1 MSSELILIYVLKS
14 IVVTAIL
21 YAYYLLVLRDNK
33 FHYYNRFYLLGTLVL
48 SLIIPLLDLHW
59 FTFEKQVTDS
69 TNLELIKLITEP
81 SNQVIESQFLWSN
94 GLLLLIGLIGL
105 AFLGMLL
112 FSIQKIYSIKR
123 NSPIRYLD
131 GIDFI
136 ETEVE
141 NAPFSF
147 LNNLFWKKTM
157 PLEDD
162 KGQKIF
168 KHEVTHIKQKHSWDR
183 LFCQVLSSVLW
194 INPFNWIIQKEL
206 QTIHEFI
213 ADEEAMGVNNTEAF
227 AKLLLETHYGTHF
240 LNPIHAFNYS
250 SIKRRLAMLT
260 KSNKTEYSYLR
271 RVMALPLI
279 LLALAIFSIKVNAV
293 EKVESLGK
301 QLENVYYE
309 NLSDTIKP
317 KLPVVPEPP
326 MPPMPP
332 MPAIPPMPPMP
343 PMPEVK
349 PFEKNDNKVMI
360 LESNNENAGTEQ
372 KKIMIIDGK
381 ATISDLKPEDIES
394 IRLIRK
400 NGIKMERDAKNSKGD
415 VKEMRAEGQYF
426 LEDSDKNNDLMIIT
440 TKPKNGKSK
449 KIFMVDPSD
458 KSDNK
463 KLFIVDQ
470 NGKAEI
476 ENAVKRIKGQEAID
490 ISATD
495 IREIRADTIVF
506 ERKTNLNKKK
516 MDDQVVYMLDG
527 KKVDS
532 STFKNIKPD
541 DIQSVTVLKGESA
554 QKKYSDLEGKDVI
567 EIILKKK

>member
-14 IVVTAIL
+14 TVVTAIL
-21 YAYYLLVLRDNK
+21 YAYYLLALRDNK
-33 FHYYNRFYLLGTLVL
+33 FHYYNRFYLLGILVL

-59 FTFEKQVTDS
+59 FTFEKQVTES
-69 TNLELIKLITEP
+69 TNLELLQLITEP
-81 SNQVIESQFLWSN
+81 TNQVIESQFLWSD
-94 GLLLLIGLIGL
+94 GLLLLIGFIGL

-112 FSIQKIYSIKR
+112 FSIHKIYSIKR

-162 KGQKIF
+162 RGQKIF
-168 KHEVTHIKQKHSWDR
+168 KHEVTHIKQRHSWDR
-183 LFCQVLSSVLW
+183 LFCQVLSSILW

-213 ADEEAMGVNNTEAF
+213 ADEEAMGENNTEAF

-240 LNPIHAFNYS
+240 LNPIHPFNYS

-326 MPPMPP
+326 KPPMPP
-332 MPAIPPMPPMP
+332 MPG
-343 PMPEVK
+343 VK
-349 PFEKNDNKVMI
+349 PVENNDSKVMI
-360 LESNNENAGTEQ
+360 LERNNENAGTEQ
-372 KKIMIIDGK
+372 KKIIIIDGK
-381 ATISDLKPEDIES
+381 ASISDLKPEDIES
-394 IRLIRK
+394 IRLISK
-400 NGIKMERDAKNSKGD
+400 GNGLKLERDAKNSKGE
-415 VKEMRAEGQYF
+415 VKELRVEGQIF
-426 LEDSDKNNDLMIIT
+426 LEDSDKDQDIMIIT
-440 TKPKNGKSK
+440 TKSKNGESSK
-449 KIFMVDPSD
+449 QFIIDQSD
-458 KSDNK
+458 ISDNK
-463 KLFIVDQ
+463 TLFIVDQ
-470 NGKAEI
+470 NSKGEI
-476 ENAVKRIKGQEAID
+476 ENAVKRIKGKV
-490 ISATD
+490 ATD
-495 IREIRADTIVF
+495 ITVSGFHEFRADTVVF
-506 ERKTNLNKKK
+506 GRKTKWNRVKLN
-516 MDDQVVYMLDG
+516 DQVIYMLDG

-541 DIQSVTVLKGESA
+541 EVQSITVLKGESA
-554 QKKYSDLEGKDVI
+554 QKKYKDLEGKDVI

>member
-1 MSSELILIYVLKS
+1 MSTELILIYVLKS
-14 IVVTAIL
+14 TFITAIM
-21 YAYYLLVLRDNK
+21 YGYYRLALKDNK
-33 FHYYNRFYLLGTLVL
+33 FHYYNRFYLLGSLVL
-48 SLIIPLLDLHW
+48 SLVIPLLNFHW
-59 FTFEKQVTDS
+59 FTFEKPAAKTTGEEILLMIAEPGVKSQVN
-69 TNLELIKLITEP
+69 NLIYSDWIFMFIIMIGI
-81 SNQVIESQFLWSN
+81 S
-94 GLLLLIGLIGL
+94 LLVLLVT
-105 AFLGMLL
+105 
-112 FSIQKIYSIKR
+112 SIVKIYRIKR
-123 NSPIRYLD
+123 NSPVRQYE
-131 GIDFI
+131 GIEFI
-136 ETEVE
+136 ETDVE

-147 LNNLFWKKTM
+147 LNNLFWKKGIQ
-157 PLEDD
+157 LNDEN
-162 KGQKIF
+162 GQKIF
-168 KHEVTHIKQKHSWDR
+168 KHELTHIKQKHSWDR
-183 LFCQVLSSVLW
+183 LFCQIIGSILW

-213 ADEEAMGVNNTEAF
+213 ADEEAVGENNTEAF

-240 LNPIHAFNYS
+240 FNPIHPFNYS

-293 EKVESLGK
+293 EKVERIGK

-326 MPPMPP
+326 MPAMPP
-332 MPAIPPMPPMP
+332 IPPMPPMP
-343 PMPEVK
+343 PMPGVK
-349 PFEKNDNKVMI
+349 PVENNDNKVMI
-360 LESNNENAGTEQ
+360 LKWNNEDAGTEQ
-372 KKIMIIDGK
+372 NKIMIINGK
-381 ATISDLKPEDIES
+381 ATISDLKPGDIES

-400 NGIKMERDAKNSKGD
+400 DGLTIERDAKNSKGEL
-415 VKEMRAEGQYF
+415 KEARVEGHYF
-426 LEDSDKNNDLMIIT
+426 QEDADKNNDLMIIT
-440 TKPKNGKSK
+440 TKSKNGNSK

-470 NGKAEI
+470 NSKGDI
-476 ENAVKRIKGQEAID
+476 ENAVKRIKGIKGIKAMD
-490 ISATD
+490 ITVSD
-495 IREIRADTIVF
+495 FREIQADTIVF
-506 ERKTNLNKKK
+506 ERKTNWNKVKIN
-516 MDDQVVYMLDG
+516 DQVVYMLDG

-541 DIQSVTVLKGESA
+541 DIQSITVLKGESA
-554 QKKYSDLEGKDVI
+554 QRKYSDLEGNDVI

>member
-14 IVVTAIL
+14 TVVTAIL
-21 YAYYLLVLRDNK
+21 YAYYLLALRDNK
-33 FHYYNRFYLLGTLVL
+33 FHYYNRFYLLGILVL

-59 FTFEKQVTDS
+59 FTFEKQVTES
-69 TNLELIKLITEP
+69 TNLELLQLITEP
-81 SNQVIESQFLWSN
+81 TNQVIESQFLWSD
-94 GLLLLIGLIGL
+94 GLLFLIGFIGL

-112 FSIQKIYSIKR
+112 FSIHKIYSIKR

-136 ETEVE
+136 ETEAE

-183 LFCQVLSSVLW
+183 LFCQVLSSILW

-213 ADEEAMGVNNTEAF
+213 ADEEAMGENNTEAF

-240 LNPIHAFNYS
+240 LNPIHPFNYS

-271 RVMALPLI
+271 RVMALPIMLM
-279 LLALAIFSIKVNAV
+279 ALAIFSIKVNAV
-293 EKVESLGK
+293 NRIQNLENKIEKVLLKS
-301 QLENVYYE
+301 QV
-309 NLSDTIKP
+309 DTIK
-317 KLPVVPEPP
+317 
-326 MPPMPP
+326 
-332 MPAIPPMPPMP
+332 
-343 PMPEVK
+343 
-349 PFEKNDNKVMI
+349 EKSAGDKIMVF
-360 LESNNENAGTEQ
+360 LEKMNSEKGTEA
-372 KKIMIIDGK
+372 KKIIIIDGK

-394 IRLIRK
+394 IRLIK
-400 NGIKMERDAKNSKGD
+400 KDGLKLERDAKNSKGE
-415 VKEMRAEGQYF
+415 VKELRIEGQIF
-426 LEDSDKNNDLMIIT
+426 LEDSDKDQNIMILT
-440 TKPKNGKSK
+440 TRSKNGEASK
-449 KIFMVDPSD
+449 QFIMDPSD
-458 KSDNK
+458 KIDNR

-470 NGKAEI
+470 NSKGEI
-476 ENAVKRIKGQEAID
+476 ENAVKRIKGKV
-490 ISATD
+490 ATD
-495 IREIRADTIVF
+495 ITVTGFQEILADTVVVH
-506 ERKTNLNKKK
+506 RKPNLNNKI

-532 STFKNIKPD
+532 NIFKNIKPD
-541 DIQSVTVLKGESA
+541 EIQSINVLKGESA
-554 QKKYSDLEGKDVI
+554 QKKYKDLQGKDVI

>member
-1 MSSELILIYVLKS
+1 MSTELILIYVLKS
-14 IVVTAIL
+14 TFITAIM
-21 YAYYLLVLRDNK
+21 YGYYRLALKDNK
-33 FHYYNRFYLLGTLVL
+33 FHYYNRFYLLASLVL
-48 SLIIPLLDLHW
+48 SLVIPLLNFHW
-59 FTFEKQVTDS
+59 FTFEKPAAKTTGEEILLMIAEPGVKSQVN
-69 TNLELIKLITEP
+69 NLIYSDWIFMFIIMIGI
-81 SNQVIESQFLWSN
+81 S
-94 GLLLLIGLIGL
+94 LLVLLVT
-105 AFLGMLL
+105 
-112 FSIQKIYSIKR
+112 SIVKIYRIKR
-123 NSPIRYLD
+123 NSPVRQYE
-131 GIDFI
+131 GIEFI
-136 ETEVE
+136 ETDVE

-147 LNNLFWKKTM
+147 LNNLFWKKGIQ
-157 PLEDD
+157 LNDEN
-162 KGQKIF
+162 GQKIF
-168 KHEVTHIKQKHSWDR
+168 KHELTHIKQKHSWDR
-183 LFCQVLSSVLW
+183 LFCQIIGSILW

-213 ADEEAMGVNNTEAF
+213 ADEEAVGENNTEAF

-240 LNPIHAFNYS
+240 FNPIHPFNYS

-293 EKVESLGK
+293 EKVERIGK

-326 MPPMPP
+326 MPAMPP
-332 MPAIPPMPPMP
+332 IPPMPPMP
-343 PMPEVK
+343 PMPGVK
-349 PFEKNDNKVMI
+349 PVENNDNKVMI
-360 LESNNENAGTEQ
+360 LKWNNEDAGTEQ
-372 KKIMIIDGK
+372 NKIMIINGK
-381 ATISDLKPEDIES
+381 ATISDLKPGDIES

-400 NGIKMERDAKNSKGD
+400 DGLTIERDAKNSKGEL
-415 VKEMRAEGQYF
+415 KEARVEGHYF
-426 LEDSDKNNDLMIIT
+426 QEDADKNNDLMIIT
-440 TKPKNGKSK
+440 TKSKNGNSK

-470 NGKAEI
+470 NSKGDI
-476 ENAVKRIKGQEAID
+476 ENAVKRIKGIKGIKAMD
-490 ISATD
+490 ITVSD
-495 IREIRADTIVF
+495 FREIQADTIVF
-506 ERKTNLNKKK
+506 ERKTNWNKVKIN
-516 MDDQVVYMLDG
+516 DQVVYMLDG

-541 DIQSVTVLKGESA
+541 DIQSITVLKGESA
-554 QKKYSDLEGKDVI
+554 QRKYSDLEGNDVI

>member
-1 MSSELILIYVLKS
+1 
-14 IVVTAIL
+14 
-21 YAYYLLVLRDNK
+21 LV
-33 FHYYNRFYLLGTLVL
+33 
-48 SLIIPLLDLHW
+48 IPLLNFHW
-59 FTFEKQVTDS
+59 FTFEKPAAKTTGEEILLMIAEPGVKSQVN
-69 TNLELIKLITEP
+69 NLIYSDWIFMFIIMIGI
-81 SNQVIESQFLWSN
+81 S
-94 GLLLLIGLIGL
+94 LLVLLVT
-105 AFLGMLL
+105 
-112 FSIQKIYSIKR
+112 SIVKIYRIKR
-123 NSPIRYLD
+123 NSPVRQYE
-131 GIDFI
+131 GIEFI
-136 ETEVE
+136 ETDVE

-147 LNNLFWKKTM
+147 LNNLFWKKGIQ
-157 PLEDD
+157 LNDEN
-162 KGQKIF
+162 GQKIF
-168 KHEVTHIKQKHSWDR
+168 KHELTHIKQKHSWDR
-183 LFCQVLSSVLW
+183 LFCQIIGSILW

-213 ADEEAMGVNNTEAF
+213 ADEEAVGENNTEAF

-240 LNPIHAFNYS
+240 FNPIHPFNYS

-293 EKVESLGK
+293 EKVERIGK

-326 MPPMPP
+326 MPAMPP
-332 MPAIPPMPPMP
+332 IPPMPPMP
-343 PMPEVK
+343 PMPGVK
-349 PFEKNDNKVMI
+349 PVENNDNKVMI
-360 LESNNENAGTEQ
+360 LKWNNEDAGTEQ
-372 KKIMIIDGK
+372 NKIMIINGK
-381 ATISDLKPEDIES
+381 ATISDLKPGDIES

-400 NGIKMERDAKNSKGD
+400 DGLTIERDAKNSKGEL
-415 VKEMRAEGQYF
+415 KEARVEGHYF
-426 LEDSDKNNDLMIIT
+426 QEDADKNNDLMIIT
-440 TKPKNGKSK
+440 TKSKNGNSK

-470 NGKAEI
+470 NSKGDI
-476 ENAVKRIKGQEAID
+476 ENAVKRIKGIKGIKAMD
-490 ISATD
+490 ITVSD
-495 IREIRADTIVF
+495 FREIQADTIVF
-506 ERKTNLNKKK
+506 ERKTNWNKVKIN
-516 MDDQVVYMLDG
+516 DQVVYMLDG

-541 DIQSVTVLKGESA
+541 DIQSITVLKGESA
-554 QKKYSDLEGKDVI
+554 QRKYSDLEGNDVI

>member
-1 MSSELILIYVLKS
+1 MYGYYRLALK
-14 IVVTAIL
+14 
-21 YAYYLLVLRDNK
+21 DNK
-33 FHYYNRFYLLGTLVL
+33 FHYYNRFYLLGTLAL
-48 SLIIPLLDLHW
+48 SLVIPLLNFHW
-59 FTFEKQVTDS
+59 FTFEKPAAKTTGEEILLMIAEPGVKSPVNT
-69 TNLELIKLITEP
+69 LIYSDWIFMFITMIGI
-81 SNQVIESQFLWSN
+81 SLLTLLVI
-94 GLLLLIGLIGL
+94 
-105 AFLGMLL
+105 
-112 FSIQKIYSIKR
+112 SINKIYRIKR
-123 NSPIRYLD
+123 NSPIRHFE
-131 GIDFI
+131 GIEFI
-136 ETEVE
+136 ETDVE

-147 LNNLFWKKTM
+147 LNNLFWKKGIQIND
-157 PLEDD
+157 EN
-162 KGQKIF
+162 GQKIF
-168 KHEVTHIKQKHSWDR
+168 KHEVTHIRQKHSWDR
-183 LFCQVLSSVLW
+183 LFCQIIGSILW
-194 INPFNWIIQKEL
+194 VNPFNWIIQKEL
-206 QTIHEFI
+206 ETIHEFI
-213 ADEEAMGVNNTEAF
+213 ADEEAVGENNTEAF

-332 MPAIPPMPPMP
+332 MPPRPPMPG
-343 PMPEVK
+343 VK
-349 PFEKNDNKVMI
+349 PIENNDTKVMI
-360 LESNNENAGTEQ
+360 LERNNENAGTEQ

-400 NGIKMERDAKNSKGD
+400 NGLTIERDTKNSKGE
-415 VKEMRAEGQYF
+415 VKELRVEGHNF
-426 LEDSDKNNDLMIIT
+426 LEDSDKDQDIMIIT
-440 TKPKNGKSK
+440 TKSKNGEWGQQF
-449 KIFMVDPSD
+449 IVDPSD

-463 KLFIVDQ
+463 KLLIVDQ
-470 NGKAEI
+470 NSKGEI
-476 ENAVKRIKGQEAID
+476 ENAVKRIKGKV
-490 ISATD
+490 ATD
-495 IREIRADTIVF
+495 ITVSGFQEIRADTLIV
-506 ERKTNLNKKK
+506 ERKTNWNRVKLN
-516 MDDQVVYMLDG
+516 DQVVYMLDG
-527 KKVDS
+527 KKVNS

-541 DIQSVTVLKGESA
+541 DIQSITVLKGASA
-554 QKKYSDLEGKDVI
+554 HRKYGDLEGNDVI

>member
-14 IVVTAIL
+14 TVVTAIL
-21 YAYYLLVLRDNK
+21 YAYYLLALRDNK
-33 FHYYNRFYLLGTLVL
+33 FHYYNRFYLLGILLL

-59 FTFEKQVTDS
+59 FTFEKQVTES
-69 TNLELIKLITEP
+69 TNLELLQLITEP
-81 SNQVIESQFLWSN
+81 NNQVIESQFLWSD
-94 GLLLLIGLIGL
+94 GLLLLIGFIGL
-105 AFLGMLL
+105 AFIGMLL
-112 FSIQKIYSIKR
+112 FSIHKIYSIKR
-123 NSPIRYLD
+123 NSPIKYLD

-147 LNNLFWKKTM
+147 LNNLFWKKAM

-183 LFCQVLSSVLW
+183 LFCQVLSSILW

-213 ADEEAMGVNNTEAF
+213 ADEEAVGENNTEAF

-240 LNPIHAFNYS
+240 LNPIHPFNYS

-271 RVMALPLI
+271 RVMALPIMLM
-279 LLALAIFSIKVNAV
+279 ALAIFSIKVNAV
-293 EKVESLGK
+293 NRIEN
-301 QLENVYYE
+301 LENKIEQV
-309 NLSDTIKP
+309 LLKIQTDTIK
-317 KLPVVPEPP
+317 
-326 MPPMPP
+326 
-332 MPAIPPMPPMP
+332 
-343 PMPEVK
+343 
-349 PFEKNDNKVMI
+349 EKSAGDKKMVI
-360 LESNNENAGTEQ
+360 LEKMNSEKGTEA
-372 KKIMIIDGK
+372 KKIIIIDGK

-400 NGIKMERDAKNSKGD
+400 DGIKLERGAKNSKGE
-415 VKEMRAEGQYF
+415 VKELRVEGQSF
-426 LEDSDKNNDLMIIT
+426 LENSDKDQDIMIIT
-440 TKPKNGKSK
+440 TKSKNGEASQQF
-449 KIFMVDPSD
+449 IIDQSD

-470 NGKAEI
+470 NSKGEI
-476 ENAVKRIKGQEAID
+476 ENAVKRIKGIKGLV
-490 ISATD
+490 ATD
-495 IREIRADTIVF
+495 ITVSGFQEILADTLIV
-506 ERKTNLNKKK
+506 ERKSNLNNKKMDGQVVFMREGK
-516 MDDQVVYMLDG
+516 KVDSSAMDDQVVYMLDG

-532 STFKNIKPD
+532 SIFKNIKPD
-541 DIQSVTVLKGESA
+541 EIQSVNVLKGESA
-554 QKKYSDLEGKDVI
+554 QKKYKDLEGKDVI

>member
-14 IVVTAIL
+14 TVVTAIL
-21 YAYYLLVLRDNK
+21 YAYYLLALRDNK
-33 FHYYNRFYLLGTLVL
+33 FHYYNRFYLLGILVL

-59 FTFEKQVTDS
+59 FTFEKQVTES
-69 TNLELIKLITEP
+69 TNLELLQLITEP
-81 SNQVIESQFLWSN
+81 TNQVIESQFLWSD
-94 GLLLLIGLIGL
+94 GLLFLIGFIGL

-112 FSIQKIYSIKR
+112 FSIHKIYSIKR

-136 ETEVE
+136 ETEAE

-183 LFCQVLSSVLW
+183 LFCQVLSSILW

-213 ADEEAMGVNNTEAF
+213 ADEEAMGENNTEAF

-240 LNPIHAFNYS
+240 LNPIHPFNYS

-271 RVMALPLI
+271 RVMALPIMLM
-279 LLALAIFSIKVNAV
+279 ALAIFSIKVNAV
-293 EKVESLGK
+293 NRIQNLENKIEKVLLKS
-301 QLENVYYE
+301 QV
-309 NLSDTIKP
+309 DTIK
-317 KLPVVPEPP
+317 
-326 MPPMPP
+326 
-332 MPAIPPMPPMP
+332 
-343 PMPEVK
+343 
-349 PFEKNDNKVMI
+349 EKSAGDKIMVF
-360 LESNNENAGTEQ
+360 LEKMNSEKGTEA
-372 KKIMIIDGK
+372 KKIIIIDGK
-381 ATISDLKPEDIES
+381 ATISDLKPADIES
-394 IRLIRK
+394 IRLIK
-400 NGIKMERDAKNSKGD
+400 KDGLKLERDAKNSKGE
-415 VKEMRAEGQYF
+415 VKELRIEGQIF
-426 LEDSDKNNDLMIIT
+426 LEDSDKDQNIMILT
-440 TKPKNGKSK
+440 TRSKNGEASK
-449 KIFMVDPSD
+449 QFIMDPSD
-458 KSDNK
+458 KIDNR

-470 NGKAEI
+470 NSKGEI
-476 ENAVKRIKGQEAID
+476 ENAVKRIKGKV
-490 ISATD
+490 ATD
-495 IREIRADTIVF
+495 ITVTGFQEILADTVVVH
-506 ERKTNLNKKK
+506 RKPNLNNKI

-532 STFKNIKPD
+532 NIFKNIKPD
-541 DIQSVTVLKGESA
+541 EIQSINVLKGESA
-554 QKKYSDLEGKDVI
+554 QKKYKDLQGKDVI

>member
-14 IVVTAIL
+14 TVVTAIL
-21 YAYYLLVLRDNK
+21 YAYYLLALRDNK
-33 FHYYNRFYLLGTLVL
+33 FHYYNRFYLLGILVL

-59 FTFEKQVTDS
+59 FTFEKQVTES
-69 TNLELIKLITEP
+69 TNLELLQLITEP
-81 SNQVIESQFLWSN
+81 TNQVIESQFLWSE
-94 GLLLLIGLIGL
+94 GLLLLIGTIGL

-112 FSIQKIYSIKR
+112 FSIHKIYSIKR

-183 LFCQVLSSVLW
+183 LFCQVLSSILW

-213 ADEEAMGVNNTEAF
+213 ADEEAMGENNTEAF

-240 LNPIHAFNYS
+240 LNPIHPFNYS

-271 RVMALPLI
+271 RVMALPIMLM
-279 LLALAIFSIKVNAV
+279 ALAIFSIKVNAV
-293 EKVESLGK
+293 NRIQNLENKIEKVLLKS
-301 QLENVYYE
+301 QV
-309 NLSDTIKP
+309 DTIK
-317 KLPVVPEPP
+317 
-326 MPPMPP
+326 
-332 MPAIPPMPPMP
+332 
-343 PMPEVK
+343 
-349 PFEKNDNKVMI
+349 EKSAGDKIMVF
-360 LESNNENAGTEQ
+360 LEKMNSEKGTEA
-372 KKIMIIDGK
+372 KKIIIIDGK

-394 IRLIRK
+394 IRLIK
-400 NGIKMERDAKNSKGD
+400 KDGLKLERDAKNSKGE
-415 VKEMRAEGQYF
+415 VKELRIEGQIF
-426 LEDSDKNNDLMIIT
+426 LEDSDKDQNIMILT
-440 TKPKNGKSK
+440 TRSKNGEASK
-449 KIFMVDPSD
+449 QFIMDPSD
-458 KSDNK
+458 KIDNR

-470 NGKAEI
+470 NSKGEI
-476 ENAVKRIKGQEAID
+476 ENAVKRIKGKV
-490 ISATD
+490 ATD
-495 IREIRADTIVF
+495 ITVTGFQEILADTVVVH
-506 ERKTNLNKKK
+506 RKPNLNNKI

-532 STFKNIKPD
+532 SIFKNIKPD
-541 DIQSVTVLKGESA
+541 EIQSINVLKGESA
-554 QKKYSDLEGKDVI
+554 QKKYKDLQGKDVI

>member
-14 IVVTAIL
+14 TVVTAIL
-21 YAYYLLVLRDNK
+21 YAYYLLALRDNK
-33 FHYYNRFYLLGTLVL
+33 FHYYNRFYLLGGLVL
-48 SLIIPLLDLHW
+48 SLIIPLLELHW
-59 FTFEKQVTDS
+59 FTFEKQVTES
-69 TNLELIKLITEP
+69 TNLELLQLITEP
-81 SNQVIESQFLWSN
+81 TNQVIESQFLWTD
-94 GLLLLIGLIGL
+94 GLLLLIGFIGL
-105 AFLGMLL
+105 AFIGMLL
-112 FSIQKIYSIKR
+112 FSIHKIYSIKR
-123 NSPIRYLD
+123 NSPIKYLD

-168 KHEVTHIKQKHSWDR
+168 KHEVTHIKQRHSWDR
-183 LFCQVLSSVLW
+183 LFCQVLSSILW

-213 ADEEAMGVNNTEAF
+213 ADEEAMGENNTEAF

-271 RVMALPLI
+271 RVMALPIMLM
-279 LLALAIFSIKVNAV
+279 ALAIFSIKVNAV
-293 EKVESLGK
+293 NRIQNLENKIEKVLLKS
-301 QLENVYYE
+301 QV
-309 NLSDTIKP
+309 DTIK
-317 KLPVVPEPP
+317 
-326 MPPMPP
+326 
-332 MPAIPPMPPMP
+332 
-343 PMPEVK
+343 
-349 PFEKNDNKVMI
+349 EKSAGDKKMVI
-360 LESNNENAGTEQ
+360 LEKMNSEKGTEA
-372 KKIMIIDGK
+372 KKIIIIDGK

-400 NGIKMERDAKNSKGD
+400 DGIKLERDAKNSKGE
-415 VKEMRAEGQYF
+415 VKELRIEGQSF
-426 LEDSDKNNDLMIIT
+426 LENSDKDQDIMIIT
-440 TKPKNGKSK
+440 TKSKNGEASQQF
-449 KIFMVDPSD
+449 IIDQSD

-470 NGKAEI
+470 NSKGEI
-476 ENAVKRIKGQEAID
+476 ENAVKRIKGIKGLV
-490 ISATD
+490 ATD
-495 IREIRADTIVF
+495 ITVTGFQEILADTIIV
-506 ERKTNLNKKK
+506 ERKSNLNNKKMDGQVVFMREGK
-516 MDDQVVYMLDG
+516 KVDSSAMDDQVVYMLDG

-532 STFKNIKPD
+532 SIFKNIKPD
-541 DIQSVTVLKGESA
+541 EIQSINVLKGESA
-554 QKKYSDLEGKDVI
+554 QKKYKDLEGKDVI